1 MAGHTQPTRDRSRS
15 RVYRAPRSGPW
26 LCIRG
31 LPEKAH
37 SISAWV
43 GSNVSARELCSIGGI
58 RPGSC
63 YSLITFR
70 RDHERS
76 GSNVVISVAT
86 RAVSGPR
93 SFWYTSPS
101 GPTINVMMPVELEHG
116 RPSDQRK
123 AAGHAAR
130 VKVALGAA
138 ISIWTLPFKNTEII
152 AFVRD
157 RLAADQ
163 LARIT
168 RVACRIDQR
177 PEWAFTLALAYG
189 PIKAVMAPL
198 RADQTCGIKSGSVS
212 LLGAIE
218 IIALSIDAGEQRAD
232 RRQLITTDPPVDDG
246 LRPGVRIE
254 GPAPAAFDERDR
266 ERPIIRADIELRTAR
281 AFRGYRVLLV
291 VESDET
297 SSSSRSAYRSPE
309 SMTRSPSGPR
319 IARKP
324 ASLWSRK
331 AATNAVTA
339 SSGDAKPRCCSGAL
353 ASTACAMPSQTQ
365 LP

>member
-1 MAGHTQPTRDRSRS
+1 M
-15 RVYRAPRSGPW
+15 
-26 LCIRG
+26 
-31 LPEKAH
+31 
-37 SISAWV
+37 
-43 GSNVSARELCSIGGI
+43 
-58 RPGSC
+58 
-63 YSLITFR
+63 
-70 RDHERS
+70 
-76 GSNVVISVAT
+76 
-86 RAVSGPR
+86 
-93 SFWYTSPS
+93 
-101 GPTINVMMPVELEHG
+101 
-116 RPSDQRK
+116 
-123 AAGHAAR
+123 
-130 VKVALGAA
+130 KVALGAA

-232 RRQLITTDPPVDDG
+232 RRQLVTTDPPVDDG

-297 SSSSRSAYRSPE
+297 SLEFPVGVSVARIDDTVAV
-309 SMTRSPSGPR
+309 GPR
-319 IARKP
+319 IARKS
-324 ASLWSRK
+324 ASLWLRK

-353 ASTACAMPSQTQ
+353 ASTACAMPSQSIAAAIEQ
-365 LP
+365 DRVFGNIIGNLLARISP